1 MDSFDS
7 TSFKPFEEWT
17 EDEFKSEPNCRE
29 IYKSMTPQERR
40 DHPLPLFWLI
50 HEMDEEERERIYN
63 EKLEKAKIFMD
74 SCCRIAAHKTGISL
88 FDSNYAVVLQNDY
101 MVLKTVLARF
111 REGSYVSVK
120 LEEAAVAFG
129 RALNNS
135 IEMFWNAED
144 GRFIVNEIA
153 SLSPSSAKRVEKN
166 RNYMLIAWHAFV
178 KAKLQENV
186 EARYS
191 SFLR

>member
-74 SCCRIAAHKTGISL
+74 SCCRIAAQKTGISL
-88 FDSNYAVVLQNDY
+88 FESNYAVVLQNDY

-111 REGSYVSVK
+111 KEGKFVSVK
-120 LEEAAVAFG
+120 LEKAALEFG

-144 GRFIVNEIA
+144 GRLIVNDA

-166 RNYMLIAWHAFV
+166 RNYMLITWHAFV

-191 SFLR
+191 TFL

>member
-1 MDSFDS
+1 
-7 TSFKPFEEWT
+7 
-17 EDEFKSEPNCRE
+17 
-29 IYKSMTPQERR
+29 
-40 DHPLPLFWLI
+40 
-50 HEMDEEERERIYN
+50 MDEEERERIYN
-63 EKLEKAKIFMD
+63 DKLEKAKLFMD
-74 SCCRIAAHKTGISL
+74 SCCRIAAVKTGVSL
-88 FDSNYAVVLQNDY
+88 FDSNYATVLQNDY

-166 RNYMLIAWHAFV
+166 RNYMLITWHAFV

>member
-17 EDEFKSEPNCRE
+17 EDEFKSDPHCRE

-63 EKLEKAKIFMD
+63 DKLEKAKIFMD
-74 SCCRIAAHKTGISL
+74 SCCRIAAARTGISI
-88 FDSNYAVVLQNDY
+88 FDCNYATVLQNDY
-101 MVLKTVLARF
+101 IVLKTVLTRL
-111 REGSYVSVK
+111 REDSYVSVK
-120 LEEAAVAFG
+120 LEEAALAFG

-144 GRFIVNEIA
+144 GRFIVNEIT
-153 SLSPSSAKRVEKN
+153 SLSPSSAKRVENN
-166 RNYMLIAWHAFV
+166 RNYMLITWHAFV
-178 KAKLQENV
+178 KAKLQENA